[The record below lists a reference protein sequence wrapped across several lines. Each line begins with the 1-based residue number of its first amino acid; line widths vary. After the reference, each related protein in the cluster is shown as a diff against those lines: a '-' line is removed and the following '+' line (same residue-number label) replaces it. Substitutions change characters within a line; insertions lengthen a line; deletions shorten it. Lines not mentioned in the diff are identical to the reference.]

1 MPLFHPAFAEIA
13 RDLGTPEAARVARR
27 VYRREFVL
35 ALALLAAVLTLC
47 LAGCGTD
54 VENATLGKD
63 VRRLG
68 SVDGYSVYVLRDP
81 DTGAYVYAIAG
92 SGKAALAVL
101 PADAVR
107 PDKDAKGGR

>member
-1 MPLFHPAFAEIA
+1 MPLFHPAFAVLA
-13 RDLGTPEAARVARR
+13 RDLGTPEAASVARR
-27 VYRREFVL
+27 VYRREFAL
-35 ALALLAAVLTLC
+35 TLALLAVVLAFC

-63 VRRLG
+63 ARRLG

-92 SGKAALAVL
+92 TGKAALAVL
-101 PADAVR
+101 PADAAR
-107 PDKDAKGGR
+107 PQEKR